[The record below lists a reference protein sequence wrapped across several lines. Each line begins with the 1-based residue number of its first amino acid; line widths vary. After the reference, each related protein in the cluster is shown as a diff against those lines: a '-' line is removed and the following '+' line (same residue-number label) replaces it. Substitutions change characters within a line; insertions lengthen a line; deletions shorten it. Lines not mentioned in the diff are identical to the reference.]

1 MNRIMCKSKIHRA
14 TITQAELYYQ
24 GSLTVDEAL
33 LKAADI
39 LPYERVQV
47 VNVNNGNRFE
57 TYAITGEPGSGTICL
72 NGAAARLGHVGDE
85 IIIITYAQ
93 YPDDEARVHR
103 PTVVLVNK
111 RNEITEIVS
120 DYVDELTEEILS
132 C

>member
-24 GSLTVDEAL
+24 GSLTIDEML
-33 LKAADI
+33 LRAADI

-57 TYAITGEPGSGTICL
+57 TYALTGETGSGTICL

-85 IIIITYAQ
+85 IIIITYGS
-93 YPDDEARVHR
+93 YSDEEARDHR
-103 PTVVLVNK
+103 PTVVLVSK
-111 RNEITEIVS
+111 KNEITEIISAPAEAVN
-120 DYVDELTEEILS
+120 EEFLS

>member
-24 GSLTVDEAL
+24 GSLTIDESL
-33 LKAADI
+33 MKAADI
-39 LPYERVQV
+39 LPFERVQV

-57 TYAITGEPGSGTICL
+57 TYAIIGEAGSGTICL

-93 YPDDEARVHR
+93 YPNEEAHTHH
-103 PTVVLVNK
+103 PTIVLVNK
-111 RNEITEIVS
+111 QNEVTEIISAPFTPVYE
-120 DYVDELTEEILS
+120 DYF
-132 C
+132 CC

>member
-14 TITQAELYYQ
+14 AVTEAELYYQ
-24 GSLTVDEAL
+24 GSLTIDETL

-57 TYAITGEPGSGTICL
+57 TYAIKGEAGSGTICL

-85 IIIITYAQ
+85 IIIITYAS
-93 YPDDEARVHR
+93 YPEDEARMHR
-103 PTVVLVNK
+103 PIVVLVNK
-111 RNEITEIVS
+111 KNEITEIMTY
-120 DYVDELTEEILS
+120 YVDVMNEEILS